1 MIPDTIGGAFTL
13 TLVNLLVVFV
23 VLILVALMISLIYKI
38 VSSFQKET
46 YTEIEGTEVQGE
58 GYVEVGRVGVIEIR
72 PEAEEV
78 VTSVQDFESLDPK
91 RKAAIIAAVYAYMGG
106 SEVPVFLRG
115 VPDAGAWGK
124 TSRWMIMNE

>member
-46 YTEIEGTEVQGE
+46 HTEIEGTEVQGE
-58 GYVEVGRVGVIEIR
+58 GYVEVGGVGVMEIR
-72 PEAEEV
+72 PEAVEV
-78 VTSVQDFESLDPK
+78 VTS
-91 RKAAIIAAVYAYMGG
+91 
-106 SEVPVFLRG
+106 
-115 VPDAGAWGK
+115 
-124 TSRWMIMNE
+124 